1 MPPAARCLKQAREL
15 KMTAV
20 FSFGDGACT
29 DKMAE
34 LAGAAAEG
42 LVCSQ
47 AGIPVQASGKKF
59 LDAYKAKFKA
69 DPILYSP
76 FTYDAANM
84 IIAAMKK
91 ADSPDPA
98 KYLPALAASDHN
110 GASGNIKFD
119 EKGDRKDAEMTIFT
133 LKDGKITPLAIIK
146 GGKSL
151 TLDEYAAAVR
161 AAAAP
166 AQAAMLHARHVRH
179 GRACSGPAGGDER
192 HAGHVGNGLR
202 LPPPLHLPLRRRSK
216 HPLKRTGKSPDRR
229 LPRFFGYPRAMDILL
244 QQIINGL
251 TTGSVY
257 AVVALGYTM
266 VYGVIQLINFAHG
279 EVVMIGAMVA
289 FSIITSLAGSGMP
302 PLAIV
307 LAGVMA
313 AIPACMAIGY
323 LLERAAYRPLRHA
336 PRLAPLITAIG
347 MSIILQHAALLIWG
361 RNPLAFPQI
370 IENPSF
376 SIGSAAI
383 SAVQITIIL
392 LSLLMMAGL
401 SWFVYRTRF
410 GIAIRATAENVH
422 VASLMGINANRVIA
436 ATFVIGAGL
445 GAVAGVMYGSYYGI
459 AHYTMGFTLGLKA
472 FSAAVL
478 GGIGNIAGAMLG
490 GLLLGLVEALGTGY
504 IGDFSDLCRWPGASE
519 GMGWMGERCADG
531 AHFVVFG
538 SNYQDVFAFLML
550 ILVLV
555 FRPSG
560 LLGERV
566 SERA

>member
-1 MPPAARCLKQAREL
+1 
-15 KMTAV
+15 
-20 FSFGDGACT
+20 
-29 DKMAE
+29 
-34 LAGAAAEG
+34 
-42 LVCSQ
+42 
-47 AGIPVQASGKKF
+47 
-59 LDAYKAKFKA
+59 
-69 DPILYSP
+69 
-76 FTYDAANM
+76 
-84 IIAAMKK
+84 
-91 ADSPDPA
+91 
-98 KYLPALAASDHN
+98 
-110 GASGNIKFD
+110 
-119 EKGDRKDAEMTIFT
+119 
-133 LKDGKITPLAIIK
+133 
-146 GGKSL
+146 
-151 TLDEYAAAVR
+151 
-161 AAAAP
+161 
-166 AQAAMLHARHVRH
+166 
-179 GRACSGPAGGDER
+179 
-192 HAGHVGNGLR
+192 
-202 LPPPLHLPLRRRSK
+202 
-216 HPLKRTGKSPDRR
+216 
-229 LPRFFGYPRAMDILL
+229 MDILL

-289 FSIITSLAGSGMP
+289 FGVITSLAGSALP

-307 LAGVMA
+307 LAGVLA

-323 LLERAAYRPLRHA
+323 SLERVAYRPLRHA

-347 MSIILQHAALLIWG
+347 MSIILQHLALLIWG

-370 IENPSF
+370 ISNPSF
-376 SIGSAAI
+376 AIGGAAI
-383 SAVQITIIL
+383 SAVQIAIIL
-392 LSLLMMAGL
+392 ISLVMMAGL

-422 VASLMGINANRVIA
+422 VAALMGINADRVIA
-436 ATFVIGAGL
+436 ATFVIGAAL
-445 GAVAGVMYGSYYGI
+445 GAVAGVMFGTYYGI

-478 GGIGNIAGAMLG
+478 GGIGNLPGAMVG

-504 IGDFSDLCRWPGASE
+504 IGEFTDLCRWPGAGS
-519 GMGWMGERCADG
+519 GAGWMGERCADG
-531 AHFVVFG
+531 GHFVLFG